1 MEHVSVRRSESHFS
15 GAGARTLFRRSWV
28 PPEPRRLFVLV
39 HGYGEHS
46 GRYDHVG
53 AWFAARHCAVH
64 AFDQQGHGRSDGV
77 RCHVRRFG
85 DFLDDLDRLL
95 ERVRAEH
102 PGLPGFLVGHS
113 MGGLVVAAYA
123 RERRSELSGVVTTG
137 AALSVGAGIS
147 ALRTLGFRLLRAV
160 APRLSLASG
169 LDPQGLSTNPDVV
182 RAYCEDPLVQ
192 TRMTLSLAV
201 ALFDASP
208 RNAALGAEI
217 SLPTLVLHGR
227 DDSICPARASEV
239 FAASV
244 PQGRLRIYDGM
255 RHEIFNEPENEA
267 VFQDV
272 LDWMRE
278 QNGGA

>member
-1 MEHVSVRRSESHFS
+1 M
-15 GAGARTLFRRSWV
+15 LFRRSWL

-64 AFDQQGHGRSDGV
+64 AFDQRGHGRSDGV

-85 DFLDDLDRLL
+85 DFLDDLEQVL
-95 ERVRAEH
+95 ERARAEH
-102 PGLPGFLVGHS
+102 PELPCFLVGHS

-123 RERRSELSGVVTTG
+123 LERRPDLAGVVTVG
-137 AALSVGAGIS
+137 AALSAGAGFS
-147 ALRTLGFRLLRAV
+147 ALRILGFRLLRAV

-182 RAYCEDPLVQ
+182 RAYCADPLVQ

-201 ALFDASP
+201 AFFDAARRS
-208 RNAALGAEI
+208 AARGAKI

-227 DDSICPARASEV
+227 DDPICPAWTSEA
-239 FAASV
+239 FAGAV
-244 PQGRLRIYDGM
+244 PQGRFRIYDGM
-255 RHEIFNEPENEA
+255 RHEIFNELENEA

-272 LDWMRE
+272 LGWMRE
-278 QNGGA
+278 HDGGA

>member
-1 MEHVSVRRSESHFS
+1 M
-15 GAGARTLFRRSWV
+15 LFRRSWV

-64 AFDQQGHGRSDGV
+64 AFDQRGHGRSDGV

-85 DFLDDLDRLL
+85 DFLDDLERVL
-95 ERVRAEH
+95 ERVRVEH
-102 PGLPGFLVGHS
+102 PKLPCFLVGQS
-113 MGGLVVAAYA
+113 MGGLVVATYA
-123 RERRSELSGVVTTG
+123 LERRPDLAGVVTAG
-137 AALSVGAGIS
+137 AALSVGAGFS
-147 ALRTLGFRLLRAV
+147 ALRILGFRLLRAV

-169 LDPQGLSTNPDVV
+169 LDPQGLSSNPDVV
-182 RAYCEDPLVQ
+182 RAYCADPLVQ
-192 TRMTLSLAV
+192 TRMTLSFAV
-201 ALFDASP
+201 AFFDAARRS
-208 RNAALGAEI
+208 AARGATI

-227 DDSICPARASEV
+227 DDPICPAWTSEA
-239 FAASV
+239 FAGAV
-244 PQGRLRIYDGM
+244 PQGRFRIYDGM

-272 LDWMRE
+272 LGWMRE